1 MPQLNTSDHIHNL
14 NVFVNSILSEYN
26 YYYEL
31 VNKCDK
37 ATNDYLHQSVLLFK
51 EVSNMKRKKVIHI
64 KSVHRYDHTCSFGD
78 YILPFAMRLSG
89 LQRNALNLISK

>member
-37 ATNDYLHQSVLLFK
+37 ATNDYLHQSVLLL
-51 EVSNMKRKKVIHI
+51 
-64 KSVHRYDHTCSFGD
+64 RY
-78 YILPFAMRLSG
+78 LSG
-89 LQRNALNLISK
+89 I